1 MKIITTTR
9 VRNESKNIERFC
21 KAYWWVDKILIA
33 DGGSEDNTL
42 LLANQFPNV
51 KTENFKVK
59 IYGENNLWRNP
70 HGRHMNFLF
79 TWAKREGADWIIFD
93 DCDCVPTTSLQNNAR
108 LLFETIKEKL
118 VFAYRLYV
126 YGENQYFP
134 RMNDPGKSI
143 WAWRSDLG
151 IYASE
156 KDPWVHRIEF
166 SYEEPRLELEP
177 PLALLH
183 FFAPNEDEIRRKMN
197 FYKLSG
203 QHPDIRHPKE
213 YGGEIVKLPTWAKY
227 E

>member
-79 TWAKREGADWIIFD
+79 TWAKREGADIFFRRAS
-93 DCDCVPTTSLQNNAR
+93 T
-108 LLFETIKEKL
+108 TIKSLPEPCIL
-118 VFAYRLYV
+118 VNFISPDFLLVIRV
-126 YGENQYFP
+126 YSWFNY
-134 RMNDPGKSI
+134 
-143 WAWRSDLG
+143 
-151 IYASE
+151 SE
-156 KDPWVHRIEF
+156 
-166 SYEEPRLELEP
+166 L
-177 PLALLH
+177 
-183 FFAPNEDEIRRKMN
+183 
-197 FYKLSG
+197 
-203 QHPDIRHPKE
+203 
-213 YGGEIVKLPTWAKY
+213 
-227 E
+227 